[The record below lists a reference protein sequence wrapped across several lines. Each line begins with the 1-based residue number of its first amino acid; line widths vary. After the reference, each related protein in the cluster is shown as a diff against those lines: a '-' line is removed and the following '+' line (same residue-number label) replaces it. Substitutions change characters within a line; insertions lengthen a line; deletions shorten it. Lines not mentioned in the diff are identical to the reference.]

1 MKIVFLKHHMRSF
14 ENFMK
19 IAFSFSF
26 LKLELVEL
34 DLFAR

>member
-1 MKIVFLKHHMRSF
+1 VFLKHPTRSF

-19 IAFSFSF
+19 IPSSFSF

-34 DLFAR
+34 DLFG